1 MYVIG
6 PTTNVVGTNLI
17 VGVDVDGF
25 DKSRIRHVRDQVED
39 LLEVISD
46 LMVHWKLAINNLKI
60 NLYCRDPNTGQ
71 PKSTLFSVRQ
81 SRTGF
86 EL

>member
-1 MYVIG
+1 MY
-6 PTTNVVGTNLI
+6 

-60 NLYCRDPNTGQ
+60 NLYCRDPNT
-71 PKSTLFSVRQ
+71 
-81 SRTGF
+81 
-86 EL
+86 